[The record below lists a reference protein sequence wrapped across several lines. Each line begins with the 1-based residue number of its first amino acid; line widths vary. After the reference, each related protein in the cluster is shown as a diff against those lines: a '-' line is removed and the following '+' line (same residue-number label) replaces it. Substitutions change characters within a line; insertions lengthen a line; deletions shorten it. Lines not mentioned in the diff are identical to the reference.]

1 MRLPK
6 PYDLV
11 VFDLSGVLVRVVDS
25 WADGHERAGVAG
37 DPPTD
42 PDFEPRRLELSEQR
56 QRGELAVAEY
66 YRLVADA
73 SGGVYSP
80 GDVEAIHGAWV
91 IGEYPGVGDVVDAV
105 HAADVETAILS
116 NTDEAHWALQLTD
129 ESEAERFP
137 VVRRIGHRFGS
148 HLLGVVKPERAV
160 FDAVMEATGFKERR
174 ILYFDDSKRH
184 VDASVDAGW
193 GGVLVDPSGDPAR
206 QMLFELNR
214 RMVTLGQRAGA

>member
-1 MRLPK
+1 MRFPK

-25 WADGHERAGVAG
+25 WAGGHARAGVAG

-42 PDFEPRRLELSEQR
+42 PGFESQRLELSERR
-56 QRGELAVAEY
+56 QRGEIGAEEY
-66 YRLVADA
+66 CHLVAGI
-73 SGGVYSP
+73 SGGVYGP
-80 GDVEAIHGAWV
+80 REVAAIHRAWV
-91 IGEYPGVGDVVDAV
+91 IDEYPGVGEVVDAV
-105 HAADVETAILS
+105 HAARVETAILT
-116 NTDEAHWALQLTD
+116 NTDAWHWHRQLD
-129 ESEAERFP
+129 DAAEAERYAS
-137 VVRRIGHRFGS
+137 VRRIEHRFGS

-160 FDAVMEATGFKERR
+160 FEAVMEATGFKERR

-184 VDASVDAGW
+184 IDASLDVGW

-214 RMVTLGQRAGA
+214 RMVTLGQSA

>member
-25 WADGHERAGVAG
+25 WADGHERAGIAG
-37 DPPTD
+37 GPPTD
-42 PDFEPRRLELSEQR
+42 RDFEPRRLELSEQR

-73 SGGVYSP
+73 SGGVYSAA
-80 GDVEAIHGAWV
+80 DVEAVHGAWL
-91 IGEYPGVGDVVDAV
+91 IGEYPGVGAVIDAV

-116 NTDEAHWALQLTD
+116 NTDESHWHRQLLD
-129 ESEAERFP
+129 ESEAERYAS
-137 VVRRIGHRFGS
+137 VRRIGHRFGS
-148 HLLGVVKPERAV
+148 HLLGVIKPERAV
-160 FDAVMEATGFKERR
+160 FEAVMAATGFKERR

-184 VDASVDAGW
+184 VDASLDVGW
-193 GGVLVDPSGDPAR
+193 GGVLIDREGDPAR

-214 RMVTLGQRAGA
+214 RMVTLGQGGA

>member
-11 VFDLSGVLVRVVDS
+11 VFDLSGVLVETVGS
-25 WADGHERAGVAG
+25 WADGHERAGIAG
-37 DPPTD
+37 DPPAD
-42 PDFEPRRLELSEQR
+42 ADFEPRRLELSERR

-73 SGGVYSP
+73 SGGVYSA
-80 GDVEAIHGAWV
+80 GDVEAVHGAWV
-91 IGEYPGVGDVVDAV
+91 IGEYPGVDAVIDAV

-116 NTDEAHWALQLTD
+116 NTDESHWALQLTD

-137 VVRRIGHRFGS
+137 AVRRIGHRFGS
-148 HLLGVVKPERAV
+148 HELGAVKPERAV

-174 ILYFDDSKRH
+174 ILYFDDSARH
-184 VDASVDAGW
+184 VDASHDAGW
-193 GGVLVDPSGDPAR
+193 GGVRIDPSGDPAA

-214 RMVTLGQRAGA
+214 RMVTLARGA

>member
-1 MRLPK
+1 M
-6 PYDLV
+6 
-11 VFDLSGVLVRVVDS
+11 
-25 WADGHERAGVAG
+25 
-37 DPPTD
+37 
-42 PDFEPRRLELSEQR
+42 
-56 QRGELAVAEY
+56 
-66 YRLVADA
+66 
-73 SGGVYSP
+73 
-80 GDVEAIHGAWV
+80 
-91 IGEYPGVGDVVDAV
+91 IGEYPSVGDVVDAV

-129 ESEAERFP
+129 ESGAERFP
-137 VVRRIGHRFGS
+137 TVRRIGHRFGS

-160 FDAVMEATGFKERR
+160 FDTVMEATGFKERR

-214 RMVTLGQRAGA
+214 RMVTLGQKGGGVGARYLRCRVSSEAVRRPSCHPRSPVAIEVLGVQVADLGLLRSQQGPPQEMSASIVRSAERTSNSSTPISGS